1 MFSFYLK
8 GGGYDIEGYIIGGIG
23 AETSFL
29 YKSTIEGERRAVG
42 GRGLVLRDKILNSDT
57 GKYIFSKEFGS
68 FLGEL

>member
-29 YKSTIEGERRAVG
+29 Y
-42 GRGLVLRDKILNSDT
+42 
-57 GKYIFSKEFGS
+57 
-68 FLGEL
+68 